1 MRRPSVFVPV
11 ALPRISPVTTPPDTS
26 TEQVLHLLELLAS
39 GATVGEV
46 AGADAP
52 PIGRDLALRIAH
64 TRDVHQRRE
73 AGLAALLDTARELAT
88 EHDPAQVLEAIVRRA
103 RHLLQTDLA
112 YLTLYDPVAKDTF
125 MRATSGSVSHITRL
139 RPWRLAA

>member
-1 MRRPSVFVPV
+1 MTAGPPVRRPSAPMPRT
-11 ALPRISPVTTPPDTS
+11 LPKIGPVTTTPDTS

-39 GATVGEV
+39 GSTVAEI

-52 PIGRDLALRIAH
+52 SVGRDLALRIAH

-103 RHLLQTDLA
+103 RHL
-112 YLTLYDPVAKDTF
+112 
-125 MRATSGSVSHITRL
+125 
-139 RPWRLAA
+139 